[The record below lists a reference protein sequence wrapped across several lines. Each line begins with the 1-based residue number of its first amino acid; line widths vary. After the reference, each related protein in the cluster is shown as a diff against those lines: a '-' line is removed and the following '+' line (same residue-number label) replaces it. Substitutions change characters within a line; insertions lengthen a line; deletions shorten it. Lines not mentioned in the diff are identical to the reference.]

1 MTDNRKSKT
10 CGESCRTIE
19 NLKLQGS
26 AEHAGAGGLAESKND
41 REGRTMSPNKFF
53 ISVAASL
60 ILFTSIVIAQEK
72 GMEKMGRVQ
81 FPVSCTAAAQKQF
94 DQALGALH
102 SFWYEEAL
110 RLFTAVT
117 ETDPGCAMGYWGI
130 AMSIYYPLWVPPS
143 QATLQKG
150 INAIEKAK
158 SIGAKTDREGAYI
171 AAIEAFYKDSD
182 KLDHRTRTVAYEKAL
197 ERIHVQYPND
207 REAAIFYA
215 LALNATAP
223 PTDKT
228 YVKQLKAGEIL
239 EKVFAEQP
247 DHPGVAHY
255 IIHSYDNPILASRGI
270 PAAQRYT
277 KIAPS
282 VPHAQH
288 MPSHIFTRIGLW
300 QESIQSNRGAVA
312 ASKAYAAKAHPGAA
326 YYEHLHALDYL
337 AYAYLQGAQDRE
349 AEGVLDELRAIKK
362 VQPEAFQAAYA
373 YAAIPARYA
382 LERRRW
388 SEAAALTVAPTT
400 FPWSRFPWAEAVTH
414 FARAMGS
421 ARSGNAANARKDIE
435 KLESLQDALIKAKDS
450 YWAKQV
456 DIQRRVAT
464 AWFLRAERKNDEA
477 LQLMQSA
484 ADLEDST
491 DKHPVTPAPIQ
502 PARELLGEMLL
513 ELGDPAQAIKE
524 FEASH
529 RIEPNRF
536 RGLYGAAKAAQ
547 ASGDREKAR
556 HYYAK
561 LISLCERAD
570 TDRPEIKEAKAY
582 LTK

>member
-1 MTDNRKSKT
+1 M
-10 CGESCRTIE
+10 
-19 NLKLQGS
+19 
-26 AEHAGAGGLAESKND
+26 A
-41 REGRTMSPNKFF
+41 
-53 ISVAASL
+53 
-60 ILFTSIVIAQEK
+60 
-72 GMEKMGRVQ
+72 
-81 FPVSCTAAAQKQF
+81 
-94 DQALGALH
+94 
-102 SFWYEEAL
+102 
-110 RLFTAVT
+110 
-117 ETDPGCAMGYWGI
+117 YWGI

-143 QATLQKG
+143 QPTLQKG
-150 INAIEKAK
+150 MNEIKKAK

-182 KLDHRTRTVAYEKAL
+182 KLDHRSRTLAYEKAM

-228 YVKQLKAGEIL
+228 YSKQLKAGEIL
-239 EKVFAEQP
+239 EKVFSEQP

-255 IIHSYDNPILASRGI
+255 IIHSYDNPPLASRGL
-270 PAAQRYT
+270 PAAQRYA

-300 QESIQSNRGAVA
+300 QESIQSNLGAVA
-312 ASKAYAAKAHPGAA
+312 ASKEYAAKAHPGAA

-349 AEGVLDELRAIKK
+349 AKSVLDELRAIQK

-373 YAAIPARYA
+373 FAAIPARYA

-400 FPWSRFPWAEAVTH
+400 FPWSRFPWSEAVTH

-421 ARSGNAANARKDIE
+421 ARSGNVANARKDIE
-435 KLESLQDALIKAKDS
+435 KLESLQDALVKAKDS

-464 AWFLRAERKNDEA
+464 AWFLRAENKNDEA
-477 LQLMQSA
+477 LKLMQSA
-484 ADLEDST
+484 ADIEDST

-513 ELGDPAQAIKE
+513 ELGDPAQALKE

-529 RIEPNRF
+529 RMEPNRF

-547 ASGDREKAR
+547 ASGAREKTR
-556 HYYAK
+556 HYYVK
-561 LISLCERAD
+561 LIFLCEHAD
-570 TDRPEIKEAKAY
+570 TDRPEVKEAKSF
-582 LTK
+582 LNK

>member
-1 MTDNRKSKT
+1 MKLNKLFLFGILVTLLFLPAVMAQDKT
-10 CGESCRTIE
+10 AV
-19 NLKLQGS
+19 KLGQV
-26 AEHAGAGGLAESKND
+26 D
-41 REGRTMSPNKFF
+41 
-53 ISVAASL
+53 
-60 ILFTSIVIAQEK
+60 
-72 GMEKMGRVQ
+72 

-110 RLFTAVT
+110 RLFTGVA
-117 ETDPGCAMGYWGI
+117 ETDPSCAMAYWGI

-143 QATLQKG
+143 QPTLQKG
-150 INAIEKAK
+150 TNAIEKAK

-171 AAIEAFYKDSD
+171 AAIEVFYKDSD
-182 KLDHRTRTVAYEKAL
+182 KLEHRARTLAYEKAM
-197 ERIHVQYPND
+197 EQIHRQYPND

-215 LALNATAP
+215 LALNATAS

-228 YVKQLKAGEIL
+228 YAQQLKAGEIL

-255 IIHSYDNPILASRGI
+255 IIHSYDNPSTANRGL
-270 PAAQRYT
+270 PAAQRYI

-288 MPSHIFTRIGLW
+288 MPSHIFTRLGLW
-300 QESIQSNRGAVA
+300 QESIHSNLGAVA
-312 ASKAYAAKAHPGAA
+312 ASKEYAAKIHPEAA
-326 YYEHLHALDYL
+326 YYEQLHALDYL
-337 AYAYLQGAQDRE
+337 AYAYLQGAQDQE
-349 AEGVLDELRAIKK
+349 AKRVLDELRAIKK

-388 SEAAALTVAPTT
+388 SEAAALTVQPTA
-400 FPWSRFPWAEAVTH
+400 FPWSRFQWAEAVTH
-414 FARAMGS
+414 FARAMGA
-421 ARSGNAANARKDIE
+421 ARSGNVDSSRKDIE
-435 KLESLQDALIKAKDS
+435 KLESLQDALVKAKDS

-456 DIQRRVAT
+456 DIQRRVAS
-464 AWFLRAERKNDEA
+464 AWYLRAENKSDEA

-513 ELGDPAQAIKE
+513 ELGDPVQALKE
-524 FEASH
+524 FEISH
-529 RIEPNRF
+529 RVEPNRF

-547 ASGDREKAR
+547 ESGDREKAR
-556 HYYAK
+556 LYYAK
-561 LISLCERAD
+561 LISLCEHAD
-570 TDRPEIKEAKAY
+570 ADRPELKEANTFLSSK
-582 LTK
+582 

>member
-1 MTDNRKSKT
+1 MKALMIKIKEAFMQLN
-10 CGESCRTIE
+10 
-19 NLKLQGS
+19 KLFLFG
-26 AEHAGAGGLAESKND
+26 
-41 REGRTMSPNKFF
+41 
-53 ISVAASL
+53 
-60 ILFTSIVIAQEK
+60 ILVTLLCLRAVTAQEK
-72 GMEKMGRVQ
+72 AAEKLGQVD

-110 RLFTAVT
+110 RLFTGVA
-117 ETDPGCAMGYWGI
+117 ETDPSCAMAYWGI

-143 QATLQKG
+143 QPTLQKG

-158 SIGAKTDREGAYI
+158 SIGAKSDREGAYI
-171 AAIEAFYKDSD
+171 AAIEVFYKDSD
-182 KLDHRTRTVAYEKAL
+182 KLEHRARTLAYEKAM
-197 ERIHVQYPND
+197 EQIHRQYPND

-215 LALNATAP
+215 LALNATAA

-228 YVKQLKAGEIL
+228 YAQQRKAGEIL

-255 IIHSYDNPILASRGI
+255 IIHSYDNPSTANRGL
-270 PAAQRYT
+270 PAAQRYI

-288 MPSHIFTRIGLW
+288 MPSHIFTRLGLW
-300 QESIQSNRGAVA
+300 QESIQSNLGAVA
-312 ASKAYAAKAHPGAA
+312 ASKEYAAKVHPEAA

-337 AYAYLQGAQDRE
+337 AYAYLQGAQDQQ
-349 AEGVLDELRAIKK
+349 AKQVVDELRAIKK

-388 SEAAALTVAPTT
+388 SEAAELTVQPTA
-400 FPWSRFPWAEAVTH
+400 FPWSRFHWAEAVTH

-421 ARSGNAANARKDIE
+421 ARSGNVASSRKDIE
-435 KLESLQDALIKAKDS
+435 KLESLQDALVKAKDS

-456 DIQRRVAT
+456 DIQRRVAS
-464 AWFLRAERKNDEA
+464 AWYLRAENKNDEA
-477 LQLMQSA
+477 LELMKSA

-513 ELGDPAQAIKE
+513 ELGNPSQALKE
-524 FEASH
+524 FEISH
-529 RIEPNRF
+529 RVEPNRF
-536 RGLYGAAKAAQ
+536 RGLHGAAKAAQ
-547 ASGDREKAR
+547 ESGDREKAR
-556 HYYAK
+556 LYYAK
-561 LISLCERAD
+561 LISLCEHAD
-570 TDRPEIKEAKAY
+570 ADRPELKDAKAF
-582 LTK
+582 LSDK

>member
-1 MTDNRKSKT
+1 M
-10 CGESCRTIE
+10 
-19 NLKLQGS
+19 KL
-26 AEHAGAGGLAESKND
+26 
-41 REGRTMSPNKFF
+41 NKLFLF
-53 ISVAASL
+53 GILVAFLCPRA
-60 ILFTSIVIAQEK
+60 VMAQEQAT
-72 GMEKMGRVQ
+72 EKLGQVD

-94 DQALGALH
+94 DQALAALH

-110 RLFTAVT
+110 RLFTGVADN
-117 ETDPGCAMGYWGI
+117 DPGCAMAYWGI
-130 AMSIYYPLWVPPS
+130 AMSIYYPLWLPPS
-143 QATLQKG
+143 QPTLQKG
-150 INAIEKAK
+150 ISAIEKAK

-171 AAIEAFYKDSD
+171 AAIESFYKDSD
-182 KLDHRTRTVAYEKAL
+182 KLEHRARTLAYEKAM
-197 ERIHVQYPND
+197 EQIHRQYPTD

-228 YVKQLKAGEIL
+228 YAQQLKAGAIL

-255 IIHSYDNPILASRGI
+255 IIHSYDNPSTANRGL
-270 PAAQRYT
+270 PAAQRYI

-288 MPSHIFTRIGLW
+288 MPSHIFTRLGLW
-300 QESIQSNRGAVA
+300 QESIQSNLGAVA
-312 ASKAYAAKAHPGAA
+312 ASKEYAAKVHPEAA

-337 AYAYLQGAQDRE
+337 AYAYLQGAQDQE
-349 AEGVLDELRAIKK
+349 AKRVVDELRAIKK

-388 SEAAALTVAPTT
+388 SEAAALTVQPSA
-400 FPWSRFPWAEAVTH
+400 FPWSRFLWAEAVTH

-421 ARSGNAANARKDIE
+421 ARSGNVVSSRKDIE
-435 KLESLQDALIKAKDS
+435 KLESLQDALVKAKDS

-456 DIQRRVAT
+456 DIQRRVAS
-464 AWFLRAERKNDEA
+464 AWYLRAENKNDEA
-477 LQLMQSA
+477 LQLMRSA
-484 ADLEDST
+484 ADLEDAT

-513 ELGDPAQAIKE
+513 ELGEPAQALKE
-524 FEASH
+524 FEVSH
-529 RIEPNRF
+529 RVEPNRF

-547 ASGDREKAR
+547 ESGDSEKAR

-561 LISLCERAD
+561 LISLSERAD
-570 TDRPEIKEAKAY
+570 ADRPELKDAKAF
-582 LTK
+582 LSNK

>member
-1 MTDNRKSKT
+1 M
-10 CGESCRTIE
+10 
-19 NLKLQGS
+19 
-26 AEHAGAGGLAESKND
+26 ND
-41 REGRTMSPNKFF
+41 NKFF
-53 ISVAASL
+53 ISVTASL
-60 ILFTSIVIAQEK
+60 ILFASILIAQEK
-72 GMEKMGRVQ
+72 ETEKLGRVQ

-110 RLFTAVT
+110 RMFTAVT
-117 ETDPGCAMGYWGI
+117 ETDPGCAMGHWGI

-143 QATLQKG
+143 QPTLQKG
-150 INAIEKAK
+150 MNAVEKAK
-158 SIGAKTDREGAYI
+158 SIGAKTDRDGAYI

-197 ERIHVQYPND
+197 ERIHLHYSND
-207 REAAIFYA
+207 SEAAIFYA

-228 YVKQLKAGEIL
+228 YANQLKAGEIL
-239 EKVFAEQP
+239 EKVFSEQP

-255 IIHSYDNPILASRGI
+255 IIHSYDNPALASRGI

-282 VPHAQH
+282 VPHVQH

-300 QESIQSNRGAVA
+300 QESIQSNLGAVA
-312 ASKAYAAKAHPGAA
+312 ASKAYAAKAHPEAA
-326 YYEHLHALDYL
+326 YYEQLHALDYL

-349 AEGVLDELRAIKK
+349 AKNVLDELRAIKK

-373 YAAIPARYA
+373 FAAIPARYT

-388 SEAAALTVAPTT
+388 SEAAALTVTPTT
-400 FPWSRFPWAEAVTH
+400 FPWSRFPWSEAVTH

-421 ARSGNAANARKDIE
+421 ARSGNVANARKDIE
-435 KLESLQDALIKAKDS
+435 KLESLQDALVKAKDS

-464 AWFLRAERKNDEA
+464 AWYLRTERKNDEA

-513 ELGDPAQAIKE
+513 ELGDPAQALKE
-524 FEASH
+524 FEVSH

-536 RGLYGAAKAAQ
+536 RGLYGAAKASQTA
-547 ASGDREKAR
+547 GDREKAR
-556 HYYAK
+556 HYYQR
-561 LISLCERAD
+561 LVSLCERAD

>member
-1 MTDNRKSKT
+1 MN
-10 CGESCRTIE
+10 
-19 NLKLQGS
+19 
-26 AEHAGAGGLAESKND
+26 
-41 REGRTMSPNKFF
+41 PNKFF
-53 ISVAASL
+53 ISVTASL

-72 GMEKMGRVQ
+72 ATEKLGRVQ
-81 FPVSCTAAAQKQF
+81 FLVSCTAAAQKQF

-110 RLFTAVT
+110 RMFTAVT
-117 ETDPGCAMGYWGI
+117 ESDPGCAMGYWGI

-143 QATLQKG
+143 QPTLQKG
-150 INAIEKAK
+150 MSAIEKAK

-197 ERIHVQYPND
+197 ERIHLQYPND
-207 REAAIFYA
+207 SEAAIFYA
-215 LALNATAP
+215 LALNATAL

-228 YVKQLKAGEIL
+228 YANQLKAGEIL
-239 EKVFAEQP
+239 EKVFSEQP

-255 IIHSYDNPILASRGI
+255 IIHSYDNPALASRGI

-282 VPHAQH
+282 VPHVQH

-300 QESIQSNRGAVA
+300 QESIQSNLGAVA
-312 ASKAYAAKAHPGAA
+312 ASKAYAAKAHPEAA

-349 AEGVLDELRAIKK
+349 AKNVLDELRAIKK

-373 YAAIPARYA
+373 FAAIPARYT

-388 SEAAALTVAPTT
+388 SEAAALTVTPTT
-400 FPWSRFPWAEAVTH
+400 FPWSRFPWSEAVTH

-421 ARSGNAANARKDIE
+421 ARSGNVANARKDIE
-435 KLESLQDALIKAKDS
+435 KLESLQDALVKAKDS

-464 AWFLRAERKNDEA
+464 AWYLRTERKNDEA

-491 DKHPVTPAPIQ
+491 DKHP
-502 PARELLGEMLL
+502 
-513 ELGDPAQAIKE
+513 
-524 FEASH
+524 
-529 RIEPNRF
+529 
-536 RGLYGAAKAAQ
+536 
-547 ASGDREKAR
+547 
-556 HYYAK
+556 
-561 LISLCERAD
+561 
-570 TDRPEIKEAKAY
+570 
-582 LTK
+582 

>member
-1 MTDNRKSKT
+1 MN
-10 CGESCRTIE
+10 
-19 NLKLQGS
+19 
-26 AEHAGAGGLAESKND
+26 
-41 REGRTMSPNKFF
+41 PNKFF
-53 ISVAASL
+53 ISVTASL

-72 GMEKMGRVQ
+72 PMEKLGRVQ
-81 FPVSCTAAAQKQF
+81 FPVSCSAAAQKQF
-94 DQALGALH
+94 DHALGALH
-102 SFWYEEAL
+102 SFWYEEAH
-110 RLFTAVT
+110 RMFTAVT
-117 ETDPGCAMGYWGI
+117 ETDADCAMGHWGI
-130 AMSIYYPLWVPPS
+130 AMSIYHPLWVPPS

-150 INAIEKAK
+150 INAIGKAK

-182 KLDHRTRTVAYEKAL
+182 KLDHRTRTIEYEKAL
-197 ERIHVQYPND
+197 ERIHLQYPND

-228 YVKQLKAGEIL
+228 YAKQAKAGEIL
-239 EKVFAEQP
+239 EKVFSEQP

-255 IIHSYDNPILASRGI
+255 IIHSYDNPSLASRGI
-270 PAAQRYT
+270 PAAQRYA

-300 QESIQSNRGAVA
+300 QESIQSNLGAVA

-337 AYAYLQGAQDRE
+337 AYAYLQGAQDRQ
-349 AEGVLDELRAIKK
+349 AEGVLDELQVIKK

-373 YAAIPARYA
+373 FAAIPARYA

-388 SEAAALTVAPTT
+388 SEAAALTVTPTT
-400 FPWSRFPWAEAVTH
+400 FPWSRFPWSEAVTH

-421 ARSGNAANARKDIE
+421 ARTGNVANAQKDIE
-435 KLESLQDALIKAKDS
+435 KLESLQDVLVKAKDS

-456 DIQRRVAT
+456 DIQRRAAT
-464 AWFLRAERKNDEA
+464 AWFLLTERKNDEA

-513 ELGDPAQAIKE
+513 EVGDPARALKE
-524 FEASH
+524 FEGSH

-547 ASGDREKAR
+547 ASGDHEKAR
-556 HYYAK
+556 HYYTK
-561 LISLCERAD
+561 LVSLCERAD
-570 TDRPEIKEAKAY
+570 TERPEIKEAKAY

>member
-1 MTDNRKSKT
+1 M
-10 CGESCRTIE
+10 
-19 NLKLQGS
+19 
-26 AEHAGAGGLAESKND
+26 ND
-41 REGRTMSPNKFF
+41 NKFF
-53 ISVAASL
+53 ISVTASL
-60 ILFTSIVIAQEK
+60 ILFTSILIAQEK
-72 GMEKMGRVQ
+72 ETEKLGRVQ

-110 RLFTAVT
+110 RMFTAVT
-117 ETDPGCAMGYWGI
+117 ETDPGCAMGHWGI

-143 QATLQKG
+143 QPTLQKG
-150 INAIEKAK
+150 MNAIEKAK

-197 ERIHVQYPND
+197 ERIHLQYSND
-207 REAAIFYA
+207 SEAAIFYA

-228 YVKQLKAGEIL
+228 YANQLKAGEIL
-239 EKVFAEQP
+239 EKVFSEQP

-255 IIHSYDNPILASRGI
+255 IIHSYDNPALASRGI

-282 VPHAQH
+282 VPHVQH

-300 QESIQSNRGAVA
+300 QESIQSNLGAVA
-312 ASKAYAAKAHPGAA
+312 ASKAYAAKAHPEAA
-326 YYEHLHALDYL
+326 YYEQLHALDYL

-349 AEGVLDELRAIKK
+349 AKNVLDELRAIKK

-373 YAAIPARYA
+373 FAAIPARYT

-388 SEAAALTVAPTT
+388 SEAAALTVTPIT
-400 FPWSRFPWAEAVTH
+400 FPWSRFPWSEAVTH

-421 ARSGNAANARKDIE
+421 ARSGNVANARKDIE
-435 KLESLQDALIKAKDS
+435 KLESLQDALVKAKDS

-464 AWFLRAERKNDEA
+464 AWYLRTERKNDEA

-513 ELGDPAQAIKE
+513 ELGDPAQALKE
-524 FEASH
+524 FEVSH

-547 ASGDREKAR
+547 TAGDREKAR
-556 HYYAK
+556 HYYQR
-561 LISLCERAD
+561 LVSLCERAD
-570 TDRPEIKEAKAY
+570 TDRPEIKEAKGY

>member
-1 MTDNRKSKT
+1 MN
-10 CGESCRTIE
+10 
-19 NLKLQGS
+19 
-26 AEHAGAGGLAESKND
+26 
-41 REGRTMSPNKFF
+41 PNKFF
-53 ISVAASL
+53 ISVTASL

-72 GMEKMGRVQ
+72 ATEKLGRVQ

-110 RLFTAVT
+110 RMFTAVT

-143 QATLQKG
+143 QPTLQKG
-150 INAIEKAK
+150 MNAIEKAK

-197 ERIHVQYPND
+197 ERIHLQYPND
-207 REAAIFYA
+207 SEAAIFYA

-228 YVKQLKAGEIL
+228 YANQLKAGEIL
-239 EKVFAEQP
+239 EKVFSEQP

-255 IIHSYDNPILASRGI
+255 IIHSYDNPALASRGI

-282 VPHAQH
+282 VPHVQH

-300 QESIQSNRGAVA
+300 QESIQSNLGAVA

-349 AEGVLDELRAIKK
+349 AKNVLDELRAIKK

-373 YAAIPARYA
+373 FAAIPARYT

-388 SEAAALTVAPTT
+388 SEAAALTVTPTT
-400 FPWSRFPWAEAVTH
+400 FPWSRFPWSEAVTH

-421 ARSGNAANARKDIE
+421 ARSGNVANARKDIE
-435 KLESLQDALIKAKDS
+435 KLESLQDALVKAKDS

-456 DIQRRVAT
+456 DVQRRVAT
-464 AWFLRAERKNDEA
+464 AWYLRTERKNDEA

-513 ELGDPAQAIKE
+513 ELGDPPRALKE

-547 ASGDREKAR
+547 AAGDREKAR
-556 HYYAK
+556 HYYQR
-561 LISLCERAD
+561 LVSLCERAD

>member
-1 MTDNRKSKT
+1 V
-10 CGESCRTIE
+10 
-19 NLKLQGS
+19 KLRRD
-26 AEHAGAGGLAESKND
+26 EGAND
-41 REGRTMSPNKFF
+41 KIKEAFMKPNKLFMF
-53 ISVAASL
+53 GILVTLLSL
-60 ILFTSIVIAQEK
+60 RAVTAQEK
-72 GMEKMGRVQ
+72 AAVKLGQVD
-81 FPVSCTAAAQKQF
+81 FPVTCTAAAQKQF

-110 RLFTAVT
+110 RLFTGVA
-117 ETDPGCAMGYWGI
+117 ETDPSCAMAYWGI

-143 QATLQKG
+143 QPTLQKG
-150 INAIEKAK
+150 LNTIEKAK
-158 SIGAKTDREGAYI
+158 SIGAKTDRERAYI
-171 AAIEAFYKDSD
+171 AAIESFYKDSD
-182 KLDHRTRTVAYEKAL
+182 KLEHRARTLAYEKAM
-197 ERIHVQYPND
+197 EQIHRQYPND

-215 LALNATAP
+215 LALNATAS

-228 YVKQLKAGEIL
+228 YAQQRKAGEIL

-255 IIHSYDNPILASRGI
+255 IIHSYDNPSTANRGL
-270 PAAQRYT
+270 PAAQRYI

-288 MPSHIFTRIGLW
+288 MPSHIFTRLGLW
-300 QESIQSNRGAVA
+300 QESIHSNLGAVA
-312 ASKAYAAKAHPGAA
+312 ASKEYAAKIHPEAA
-326 YYEHLHALDYL
+326 YYEQLHALDYL
-337 AYAYLQGAQDRE
+337 AYAYLQGAQDQE
-349 AEGVLDELRAIKK
+349 AKRVLDELRAIKK

-388 SEAAALTVAPTT
+388 SEAAALTVQPTA
-400 FPWSRFPWAEAVTH
+400 FPWSRFQWAEAVTH
-414 FARAMGS
+414 FARAMGA
-421 ARSGNAANARKDIE
+421 ARSGNVDSSRKDIE
-435 KLESLQDALIKAKDS
+435 KLESLQDALVKAKDS

-456 DIQRRVAT
+456 DIQRRVAS
-464 AWFLRAERKNDEA
+464 AWYLRAENKSDEA

-513 ELGDPAQAIKE
+513 ELGDPVQALKE
-524 FEASH
+524 FEISH
-529 RIEPNRF
+529 RVEPNRF

-547 ASGDREKAR
+547 ESGDREKAR
-556 HYYAK
+556 LYYAK
-561 LISLCERAD
+561 LISLCEHAD
-570 TDRPEIKEAKAY
+570 ADRPELKEANTFLSSK
-582 LTK
+582 

>member
-1 MTDNRKSKT
+1 MKALMIKNR
-10 CGESCRTIE
+10 EAFM
-19 NLKLQGS
+19 KLNKLFLFGILVILLCP
-26 AEHAGAGGLAESKND
+26 GAV
-41 REGRTMSPNKFF
+41 T
-53 ISVAASL
+53 
-60 ILFTSIVIAQEK
+60 AQEK
-72 GMEKMGRVQ
+72 AAVKLGQVN
-81 FPVSCTAAAQKQF
+81 FPVTCTAAAQKQF
-94 DQALGALH
+94 DQALAALH

-110 RLFTAVT
+110 RVFTAVA
-117 ETDPGCAMGYWGI
+117 ETDAGCAMAYWGI
-130 AMSIYYPLWVPPS
+130 AMSIYYPLWLPPS
-143 QATLQKG
+143 QPTLQKG

-171 AAIEAFYKDSD
+171 AAIEVFYKDSD
-182 KLDHRTRTVAYEKAL
+182 KLEHRARTLAYEKAM
-197 ERIHVQYPND
+197 EQIHRQYPND

-215 LALNATAP
+215 LALNATAS

-228 YVKQLKAGEIL
+228 YAQQRKAGEIL

-255 IIHSYDNPILASRGI
+255 IIHSYDNPSTANRGL
-270 PAAQRYT
+270 PAAQRYI

-288 MPSHIFTRIGLW
+288 MPSHIFTRLGLW
-300 QESIQSNRGAVA
+300 QESIHSNLGAVA
-312 ASKAYAAKAHPGAA
+312 ASKEYAAKIHPEAA
-326 YYEHLHALDYL
+326 YYEQLHALDYL
-337 AYAYLQGAQDRE
+337 AYAYLQGAQDQE
-349 AEGVLDELRAIKK
+349 AKRVLDELRAIKK

-388 SEAAALTVAPTT
+388 SEAAALTVQPTA
-400 FPWSRFPWAEAVTH
+400 FPWSRFQWAEAVTH
-414 FARAMGS
+414 FARAMGA
-421 ARSGNAANARKDIE
+421 ARSGNVDSSRKDIE
-435 KLESLQDALIKAKDS
+435 KLESLQDALVKAKDS

-456 DIQRRVAT
+456 DIQRRVAS
-464 AWFLRAERKNDEA
+464 AWYLRAENKSDEA

-513 ELGDPAQAIKE
+513 ELGDPVQALKE
-524 FEASH
+524 FEISH
-529 RIEPNRF
+529 RVEPNRF

-547 ASGDREKAR
+547 ESGDREKAR
-556 HYYAK
+556 LYYAK
-561 LISLCERAD
+561 LISLCEHAD
-570 TDRPEIKEAKAY
+570 ADRPELKEANTFLSSK
-582 LTK
+582 

>member
-1 MTDNRKSKT
+1 M
-10 CGESCRTIE
+10 
-19 NLKLQGS
+19 KL
-26 AEHAGAGGLAESKND
+26 
-41 REGRTMSPNKFF
+41 NKAFLF
-53 ISVAASL
+53 GILVALLCPRAV
-60 ILFTSIVIAQEK
+60 TAQEK
-72 GMEKMGRVQ
+72 AAEKLGQ
-81 FPVSCTAAAQKQF
+81 ANFPVSCTAAAQKQF
-94 DQALGALH
+94 DQALAALH

-110 RLFTAVT
+110 RVFTAVA
-117 ETDPGCAMGYWGI
+117 ETDPGCAMAYWGI

-158 SIGAKTDREGAYI
+158 SIGAKTERERDYI
-171 AAIEAFYKDSD
+171 AAIEVFYKDSD
-182 KLDHRTRTVAYEKAL
+182 KLEHRARTLAYEKAM
-197 ERIHVQYPND
+197 EQIHRQYSND
-207 REAAIFYA
+207 KEAAIFYA

-228 YVKQLKAGEIL
+228 YAQQRKAGEIL

-255 IIHSYDNPILASRGI
+255 IIHSYDNPSTANRGL
-270 PAAQRYT
+270 PAAQRYI

-288 MPSHIFTRIGLW
+288 MPSHIFTRLGLW
-300 QESIQSNRGAVA
+300 QESIQSNLGAVP
-312 ASKAYAAKAHPGAA
+312 ASKEYAAKVHPEAV
-326 YYEHLHALDYL
+326 YYEQLHALDYL

-349 AEGVLDELRAIKK
+349 AKRVLDELRAIKK

-388 SEAAALTVAPTT
+388 SEAAALTVQPTA
-400 FPWSRFPWAEAVTH
+400 FPWSRFQWAEAVTH

-421 ARSGNAANARKDIE
+421 ARNGNVDSSRKDIE
-435 KLESLQDALIKAKDS
+435 KLESLQSALVKAKDS

-456 DIQRRVAT
+456 DIQRRVAS
-464 AWFLRAERKNDEA
+464 AWYLRAENKNDEA
-477 LQLMQSA
+477 LQLMRSA

-513 ELGDPAQAIKE
+513 ELGDPAQALKE
-524 FEASH
+524 FEVSH
-529 RIEPNRF
+529 RVEPNRF

-547 ASGDREKAR
+547 GSGDGEKAR

-570 TDRPEIKEAKAY
+570 ADRPELKEAKAF
-582 LTK
+582 LSDK

>member
-1 MTDNRKSKT
+1 
-10 CGESCRTIE
+10 
-19 NLKLQGS
+19 
-26 AEHAGAGGLAESKND
+26 
-41 REGRTMSPNKFF
+41 
-53 ISVAASL
+53 
-60 ILFTSIVIAQEK
+60 
-72 GMEKMGRVQ
+72 
-81 FPVSCTAAAQKQF
+81 
-94 DQALGALH
+94 
-102 SFWYEEAL
+102 
-110 RLFTAVT
+110 
-117 ETDPGCAMGYWGI
+117 
-130 AMSIYYPLWVPPS
+130 MSIYYPLWVPPS
-143 QATLQKG
+143 QPTLQKG
-150 INAIEKAK
+150 MNAIEKAK
-158 SIGAKTDREGAYI
+158 AIGAKTDREGAYI
-171 AAIEAFYKDSD
+171 GAIEAFYKDSD

-197 ERIHVQYPND
+197 ERLHLQYPND
-207 REAAIFYA
+207 SEAAIFYA
-215 LALNATAP
+215 LALNATAA

-228 YVKQLKAGEIL
+228 YANQRKAGEIL
-239 EKVFAEQP
+239 EKVFSEQP

-255 IIHSYDNPILASRGI
+255 IIHSYDNPALASRGI
-270 PAAQRYT
+270 TAAQRYT

-282 VPHAQH
+282 VPHVQH

-300 QESIQSNRGAVA
+300 QESIQSNLGAVA
-312 ASKAYAAKAHPGAA
+312 ASKAYAAKAHPEAA

-349 AEGVLDELRAIKK
+349 AKNVLDELRAIKK

-373 YAAIPARYA
+373 FAAIPARYA

-388 SEAAALTVAPTT
+388 SEAAVLTVTPTT
-400 FPWSRFPWAEAVTH
+400 FPWSRFPWSEAVTH

-435 KLESLQDALIKAKDS
+435 KLESLQDALVKAKDS

-464 AWFLRAERKNDEA
+464 AWYLRAQNNNEEA
-477 LQLMQSA
+477 LKLMQSA
-484 ADLEDST
+484 AELEDST

-513 ELGDPAQAIKE
+513 ELGDPAQALKE

-547 ASGDREKAR
+547 ASGDHEKTR

-561 LISLCERAD
+561 LVSLCERTD

>member
-1 MTDNRKSKT
+1 MK
-10 CGESCRTIE
+10 EAFM
-19 NLKLQGS
+19 KL
-26 AEHAGAGGLAESKND
+26 
-41 REGRTMSPNKFF
+41 NKLFLF
-53 ISVAASL
+53 G
-60 ILFTSIVIAQEK
+60 ILVILLCPRALIAQEK
-72 GMEKMGRVQ
+72 AAEKLGQVD

-110 RLFTAVT
+110 RVFTTVA
-117 ETDPGCAMGYWGI
+117 ETDPGCAMAYWGI

-171 AAIEAFYKDSD
+171 AAIAVFYKDSD
-182 KLDHRTRTVAYEKAL
+182 KLDHRARAVAYEKAM
-197 ERIHVQYPND
+197 EQIHRQYPTD
-207 REAAIFYA
+207 KEAAIFYA
-215 LALNATAP
+215 LALNATAS

-228 YVKQLKAGEIL
+228 YAQQRKAGEIL
-239 EKVFAEQP
+239 EKVFSEQP

-255 IIHSYDNPILASRGI
+255 IIHSYDNPSTANRGL
-270 PAAQRYT
+270 PAAQRYI

-288 MPSHIFTRIGLW
+288 MPSHIFTRLGLW
-300 QESIQSNRGAVA
+300 QESIQSNLGAVA
-312 ASKAYAAKAHPGAA
+312 ASKEYAAKVHPGAA

-337 AYAYLQGAQDRE
+337 AYAYLQGAQDQE
-349 AEGVLDELRAIKK
+349 AKRVLDELRAIKK

-388 SEAAALTVAPTT
+388 SEAAALTVQPTG
-400 FPWSRFPWAEAVTH
+400 FPWSRFQWAEAVTH

-421 ARSGNAANARKDIE
+421 ARSGNVDSSRKDIE
-435 KLESLQDALIKAKDS
+435 KLESLQNALVKAKDS

-456 DIQRRVAT
+456 DIQRRVAS
-464 AWFLRAERKNDEA
+464 AWYLRAENKNDEA

-513 ELGDPAQAIKE
+513 ELGDPAQALKE
-524 FEASH
+524 FEVSH
-529 RIEPNRF
+529 RVEPNRF
-536 RGLYGAAKAAQ
+536 RGLSGAAKAAQ
-547 ASGDREKAR
+547 ESGDREKAR
-556 HYYAK
+556 QYYAK

-570 TDRPEIKEAKAY
+570 ADRPELKEAKAF
-582 LTK
+582 LSE

>member
-1 MTDNRKSKT
+1 MKPS
-10 CGESCRTIE
+10 
-19 NLKLQGS
+19 
-26 AEHAGAGGLAESKND
+26 
-41 REGRTMSPNKFF
+41 KFF
-53 ISVAASL
+53 VSVTVST
-60 ILFTSIVIAQEK
+60 LFLASIVLAQEK
-72 GMEKMGRVQ
+72 GMEKLGQVR
-81 FPVSCTAAAQKQF
+81 FPISCTGAAQKQF
-94 DQALGALH
+94 DHGLAALH

-110 RLFTAVT
+110 RVFTAVT
-117 ETDPGCAMGYWGI
+117 EADPGCAMGYWGI

-143 QATLQKG
+143 QPTLQKG
-150 INAIEKAK
+150 MSAIEKAK

-171 AAIEAFYKDSD
+171 AAIEVFYKDSD
-182 KLDHRTRTVAYEKAL
+182 KLDHRSRTLAYEKAM
-197 ERIHVQYPND
+197 ERIHLQYPDD

-228 YVKQLKAGEIL
+228 YSKQLKAGEIL
-239 EKVFAEQP
+239 EKVFSEQP

-255 IIHSYDNPILASRGI
+255 IIHSYDNPALANRGL
-270 PAAQRYT
+270 PAAQRYA

-300 QESIQSNRGAVA
+300 QESIQSNLGAVA
-312 ASKAYAAKAHPGAA
+312 ASKEYAAKAHPGAA

-349 AEGVLDELRAIKK
+349 AKNVLDELRAIQK

-373 YAAIPARYA
+373 FAAIPARYA

-388 SEAAALTVAPTT
+388 SEAAALTVTPTT
-400 FPWSRFPWAEAVTH
+400 FPWNRFPWSEAVTH

-421 ARSGNAANARKDIE
+421 ARDGNVANTRKDIE
-435 KLESLQDALIKAKDS
+435 KLESLQDALVKAKDS

-464 AWFLRAERKNDEA
+464 AWFLRAENKNDEA
-477 LQLMQSA
+477 MKLMQTA

-513 ELGDPAQAIKE
+513 ELGDAAQALKE
-524 FEASH
+524 FEASQ
-529 RIEPNRF
+529 RVEPNRF

-547 ASGDREKAR
+547 ASGEREKAR

-561 LISLCERAD
+561 LVSLCERAD
-570 TDRPEIKEAKAY
+570 TDRPEIKEAKTF
-582 LTK
+582 LSDK

>member
-1 MTDNRKSKT
+1 MKLNKLFLFGILVTLLFLPAVMAQDKT
-10 CGESCRTIE
+10 AV
-19 NLKLQGS
+19 KLGQV
-26 AEHAGAGGLAESKND
+26 D
-41 REGRTMSPNKFF
+41 
-53 ISVAASL
+53 
-60 ILFTSIVIAQEK
+60 
-72 GMEKMGRVQ
+72 

-110 RLFTAVT
+110 RLFTGVA
-117 ETDPGCAMGYWGI
+117 ETDPSCAMAYWGI

-143 QATLQKG
+143 QPTLQKG
-150 INAIEKAK
+150 LNTIEKAK
-158 SIGAKTDREGAYI
+158 SVGAKTDREGAYI
-171 AAIEAFYKDSD
+171 AAIESFYKDSD
-182 KLDHRTRTVAYEKAL
+182 RLEHRARTLAYEKAM
-197 ERIHVQYPND
+197 EQIHRQYPND

-215 LALNATAP
+215 LALNATAS

-228 YVKQLKAGEIL
+228 YAQQRKAGEIL

-255 IIHSYDNPILASRGI
+255 IIHSYDNPSTANRGL
-270 PAAQRYT
+270 PAAQRYI

-288 MPSHIFTRIGLW
+288 MPSHIFTRLGLW
-300 QESIQSNRGAVA
+300 QESIHSNLGAVA
-312 ASKAYAAKAHPGAA
+312 ASKEYAAKIHPEAA
-326 YYEHLHALDYL
+326 YYEQLHALDYL
-337 AYAYLQGAQDRE
+337 AYAYLQGAQDQE
-349 AEGVLDELRAIKK
+349 AKRVLDELRAIKK

-388 SEAAALTVAPTT
+388 SEAAALTVQPTA
-400 FPWSRFPWAEAVTH
+400 FPWSRFQWAEAVTH
-414 FARAMGS
+414 FARAMGA
-421 ARSGNAANARKDIE
+421 ARSGNVDSSRKDIE
-435 KLESLQDALIKAKDS
+435 KLESLQDALVKAKDS

-456 DIQRRVAT
+456 DIQRRVAS
-464 AWFLRAERKNDEA
+464 AWYLRAENKSDEA

-513 ELGDPAQAIKE
+513 ELGDPVQALKE
-524 FEASH
+524 FEISH
-529 RIEPNRF
+529 RVEPNRF

-547 ASGDREKAR
+547 ESGDREKAR
-556 HYYAK
+556 LYYAK
-561 LISLCERAD
+561 LISLCEHAD
-570 TDRPEIKEAKAY
+570 ADRPELKEANTFLSSK
-582 LTK
+582 

>member
-1 MTDNRKSKT
+1 MN
-10 CGESCRTIE
+10 
-19 NLKLQGS
+19 
-26 AEHAGAGGLAESKND
+26 
-41 REGRTMSPNKFF
+41 PNKFF
-53 ISVAASL
+53 ISVTASL
-60 ILFTSIVIAQEK
+60 ILFTSIVIAQETAT
-72 GMEKMGRVQ
+72 EKLGRVQ

-110 RLFTAVT
+110 SMFTAVT
-117 ETDPGCAMGYWGI
+117 ETDPGCAMGHWGI

-143 QATLQKG
+143 QPTLQKG
-150 INAIEKAK
+150 MNAIEKAK

-171 AAIEAFYKDSD
+171 ATIEAFYKDSD

-197 ERIHVQYPND
+197 ERIHLQYPKD
-207 REAAIFYA
+207 SESAIFYA
-215 LALNATAP
+215 LALNATAL

-228 YVKQLKAGEIL
+228 YANQLKAGEIL
-239 EKVFAEQP
+239 EKVFSEQP

-255 IIHSYDNPILASRGI
+255 IIHSYDNPALASRGI

-282 VPHAQH
+282 VPHVQH

-300 QESIQSNRGAVA
+300 QESIQSNLGAVA
-312 ASKAYAAKAHPGAA
+312 ASKAYAAKAHPEAA
-326 YYEHLHALDYL
+326 YYEQLHALDYL

-349 AEGVLDELRAIKK
+349 AKNVLDELRAIKK

-373 YAAIPARYA
+373 FAAIPARYT

-388 SEAAALTVAPTT
+388 SEAAALTVTPTT
-400 FPWSRFPWAEAVTH
+400 FPWSRFPWSEAVTH

-421 ARSGNAANARKDIE
+421 ARSGNVANARKDIE
-435 KLESLQDALIKAKDS
+435 KLESLQDALVKAKDS

-464 AWFLRAERKNDEA
+464 AWYLRTERKNDEA

-513 ELGDPAQAIKE
+513 ELGDPAQALKE

-547 ASGDREKAR
+547 AAGDREKAR
-556 HYYAK
+556 HYYQR
-561 LISLCERAD
+561 LVSLCERAD
-570 TDRPEIKEAKAY
+570 TDRPEIEEAKAY

>member
-1 MTDNRKSKT
+1 M
-10 CGESCRTIE
+10 
-19 NLKLQGS
+19 
-26 AEHAGAGGLAESKND
+26 ND
-41 REGRTMSPNKFF
+41 NKFF
-53 ISVAASL
+53 ISVTASL
-60 ILFTSIVIAQEK
+60 ILFASILIAQEK
-72 GMEKMGRVQ
+72 ETEKLGRVQ

-110 RLFTAVT
+110 RMFTAVT
-117 ETDPGCAMGYWGI
+117 ETDPGCAMGHWGI

-143 QATLQKG
+143 QPTLQKG
-150 INAIEKAK
+150 MNAIEKAK

-182 KLDHRTRTVAYEKAL
+182 KFDHRTRTVAYEKAL
-197 ERIHVQYPND
+197 ERIHLHYSND
-207 REAAIFYA
+207 SEAAIFYA

-228 YVKQLKAGEIL
+228 YANQLKAGEIL
-239 EKVFAEQP
+239 EKVFSEQP

-255 IIHSYDNPILASRGI
+255 IIHSYDNPALASRGI

-282 VPHAQH
+282 VPHVQH

-300 QESIQSNRGAVA
+300 QESIQSNLGAVA
-312 ASKAYAAKAHPGAA
+312 ASKAYAAKAHPEAA
-326 YYEHLHALDYL
+326 YYEQLHALDYL

-349 AEGVLDELRAIKK
+349 AKNVLDELRAIKK

-373 YAAIPARYA
+373 FAAIPARYT

-388 SEAAALTVAPTT
+388 SEAAALTVTPTT
-400 FPWSRFPWAEAVTH
+400 FPWSRFPWSEAVTH

-421 ARSGNAANARKDIE
+421 ARSGNVANARKDIE
-435 KLESLQDALIKAKDS
+435 KLESLQDALVKAKDS

-464 AWFLRAERKNDEA
+464 AWYLRTERKNDEA
-477 LQLMQSA
+477 LQLMQAA

-513 ELGDPAQAIKE
+513 ELGDSAQALKE

-547 ASGDREKAR
+547 TAGDREKAR
-556 HYYAK
+556 HYYER
-561 LISLCERAD
+561 LVSLCERAD

>member
-1 MTDNRKSKT
+1 M
-10 CGESCRTIE
+10 
-19 NLKLQGS
+19 KLDKLFLFG
-26 AEHAGAGGLAESKND
+26 
-41 REGRTMSPNKFF
+41 
-53 ISVAASL
+53 IL
-60 ILFTSIVIAQEK
+60 ITHLCPTVVMAQEK
-72 GMEKMGRVQ
+72 AAERLGQVH

-94 DQALGALH
+94 DRGLAALH
-102 SFWYEEAL
+102 SFWYEESL
-110 RLFTAVT
+110 RVFTAVT
-117 ETDPGCAMGYWGI
+117 ETDASCAMGHWGI

-143 QATLQKG
+143 QSTLQKG
-150 INAIEKAK
+150 MNALEKART
-158 SIGAKTDREGAYI
+158 IGAKTDREGAYI
-171 AAIEAFYKDSD
+171 GAIEVFYKDSN
-182 KLDHRTRTVAYEKAL
+182 KLDHRTRTVAYEKAM
-197 ERIHVQYPND
+197 ERLYLQYPKD
-207 REAAIFYA
+207 REAGIFYA

-228 YVKQLKAGEIL
+228 YAKQRKAGEIL
-239 EKVFAEQP
+239 EKVFTEQP

-255 IIHSYDNPILASRGI
+255 IIHSYDNPHLASRGL
-270 PAAQRYT
+270 PAARRYA
-277 KIAPS
+277 KIAPA

-288 MPSHIFTRIGLW
+288 MPSHVFTRLGLW
-300 QESIQSNRGAVA
+300 QESIQSNLGAVA

-337 AYAYLQGAQDRE
+337 EYAYLQGGQDRE
-349 AEGVLDELRAIKK
+349 AKTVLDELRAIQN

-373 YAAIPARYA
+373 FAAIPARYA
-382 LERRRW
+382 LERSRW
-388 SEAAALTVAPTT
+388 SEAAALTVHPTT
-400 FPWSRFPWAEAVTH
+400 FPWNRFTWAEAVTY
-414 FARAMGS
+414 FARALGS
-421 ARSGNAANARKDIE
+421 ARSGNVANARKDIE
-435 KLESLQDALIKAKDS
+435 KLESLQDGLVKDKNS

-477 LQLMQSA
+477 LKLMQAA

-513 ELGDPAQAIKE
+513 ELGDPAQALKE

-529 RIEPNRF
+529 RMEPNRF

-547 ASGDREKAR
+547 ASGDRGKAK

-561 LISLCERAD
+561 LVSLCKAAD
-570 TDRPEIKEAKAY
+570 TDRPEIKEAKAF

>member
-1 MTDNRKSKT
+1 V
-10 CGESCRTIE
+10 
-19 NLKLQGS
+19 KLRRD
-26 AEHAGAGGLAESKND
+26 EGAND
-41 REGRTMSPNKFF
+41 KIKEAFMKPNKLFMF
-53 ISVAASL
+53 GILVTLLSL
-60 ILFTSIVIAQEK
+60 RAVTAQEK
-72 GMEKMGRVQ
+72 AAVKLGQVD
-81 FPVSCTAAAQKQF
+81 FPVTCTAAAQKQF

-110 RLFTAVT
+110 RLFTAVA
-117 ETDPGCAMGYWGI
+117 ETDPSCAMAYWGI

-143 QATLQKG
+143 QPTLQKG
-150 INAIEKAK
+150 TNAIEKAK

-171 AAIEAFYKDSD
+171 AAIEVFYKDSD
-182 KLDHRTRTVAYEKAL
+182 KLEHRARTLAYEKAM
-197 ERIHVQYPND
+197 EQIHRQYPND

-215 LALNATAP
+215 LALNATAS

-228 YVKQLKAGEIL
+228 YAQQLKAGEIL

-255 IIHSYDNPILASRGI
+255 IIHSYDNPSTANRGL
-270 PAAQRYT
+270 PAAQRYI

-288 MPSHIFTRIGLW
+288 MPSHIFTRLGLW
-300 QESIQSNRGAVA
+300 QESIHSNLGAVA
-312 ASKAYAAKAHPGAA
+312 ASKEYAAKIHPEAA
-326 YYEHLHALDYL
+326 YYEQLHALDYL
-337 AYAYLQGAQDRE
+337 AYAYLQGAQDQE
-349 AEGVLDELRAIKK
+349 AKRVLDELRAIKK

-388 SEAAALTVAPTT
+388 SEAAALTVQPTA
-400 FPWSRFPWAEAVTH
+400 FPWSRFQWAEAVTH
-414 FARAMGS
+414 FARAMGA
-421 ARSGNAANARKDIE
+421 ARSGNVDSSRKDIE
-435 KLESLQDALIKAKDS
+435 KLESLQDALVKAKDS

-456 DIQRRVAT
+456 DIQRRVAS
-464 AWFLRAERKNDEA
+464 AWYLRAENKSDEA

-513 ELGDPAQAIKE
+513 ELGDPVQALKE
-524 FEASH
+524 FEISH
-529 RIEPNRF
+529 RVEPNRF

-547 ASGDREKAR
+547 ESGDREKAR
-556 HYYAK
+556 LYYAK
-561 LISLCERAD
+561 LISLCEHAD
-570 TDRPEIKEAKAY
+570 ADRPELKAANTF
-582 LTK
+582 LSSK

>member
-1 MTDNRKSKT
+1 M
-10 CGESCRTIE
+10 
-19 NLKLQGS
+19 
-26 AEHAGAGGLAESKND
+26 ND
-41 REGRTMSPNKFF
+41 NKFF
-53 ISVAASL
+53 ISVTASL
-60 ILFTSIVIAQEK
+60 ILFASILIAQEK
-72 GMEKMGRVQ
+72 ATEKLGRVQ

-110 RLFTAVT
+110 RMFTAVT
-117 ETDPGCAMGYWGI
+117 ETDPGCAMGHWGI

-143 QATLQKG
+143 QPTLQKG
-150 INAIEKAK
+150 MNAIEKAK

-182 KLDHRTRTVAYEKAL
+182 KLDHRTRAGAYEKAL
-197 ERIHVQYPND
+197 ERIHLQYSND
-207 REAAIFYA
+207 SEAAIFYA

-228 YVKQLKAGEIL
+228 YANQLKAGEIL
-239 EKVFAEQP
+239 EKVFSEQP

-255 IIHSYDNPILASRGI
+255 IIHSYDNPALASRGI

-282 VPHAQH
+282 VPHVQH

-300 QESIQSNRGAVA
+300 QESIQSNLGAVA
-312 ASKAYAAKAHPGAA
+312 ASKAYAAKAHPEAA
-326 YYEHLHALDYL
+326 YYEQLHALDYL

-349 AEGVLDELRAIKK
+349 AKNVLDELRAIKK

-373 YAAIPARYA
+373 FAAIPARYT

-388 SEAAALTVAPTT
+388 SEAAALTVTPTT
-400 FPWSRFPWAEAVTH
+400 FPWSRFPWSEAVTH

-421 ARSGNAANARKDIE
+421 ARSGNVANARKDIE
-435 KLESLQDALIKAKDS
+435 KLESLQDALVKAKDS

-464 AWFLRAERKNDEA
+464 AWYLRTERKNDEA

-513 ELGDPAQAIKE
+513 ELGDPAQALKE

-547 ASGDREKAR
+547 TAGDREKAR
-556 HYYAK
+556 HYYQR
-561 LISLCERAD
+561 LVSLCERAD

>member
-1 MTDNRKSKT
+1 MNSSKFRRFVT
-10 CGESCRTIE
+10 FSV
-19 NLKLQGS
+19 L
-26 AEHAGAGGLAESKND
+26 
-41 REGRTMSPNKFF
+41 FF
-53 ISVAASL
+53 SS
-60 ILFTSIVIAQEK
+60 TVIAQEK
-72 GMEKMGRVQ
+72 AMEKLGRVH
-81 FPVSCTAAAQKQF
+81 FPVSCTGAAQKQF
-94 DQALGALH
+94 DHGLAALH

-110 RLFTAVT
+110 RVFTAVT

-130 AMSIYYPLWVPPS
+130 AMSIYYPLWVAPS
-143 QATLQKG
+143 QPTLQKG
-150 INAIEKAK
+150 MNAIEKAK
-158 SIGAKTDREGAYI
+158 LIGTKTDREGAYI

-182 KLDHRTRTVAYEKAL
+182 KLDHRSRTVAYEKAL
-197 ERIHVQYPND
+197 ERIHLQYPND

-228 YVKQLKAGEIL
+228 YAKQLKAGEIL
-239 EKVFAEQP
+239 EKVFSEQP

-255 IIHSYDNPILASRGI
+255 IIHSYDNPSLASRGF

-300 QESIQSNRGAVA
+300 QESIQSNLGAVA

-349 AEGVLDELRAIKK
+349 AKNVLDELRAIQK

-373 YAAIPARYA
+373 FAAIPARYA

-388 SEAAALTVAPTT
+388 SEAAALTVTPTT
-400 FPWSRFPWAEAVTH
+400 FPWGRFPWSEAVTH

-421 ARSGNAANARKDIE
+421 VRSSNLANARKDIE
-435 KLESLQDALIKAKDS
+435 KLESLQDALAKAKDS

-464 AWFLRAERKNDEA
+464 AWFLRAENNNEEA
-477 LQLMQSA
+477 LKLMQSA

-513 ELGDPAQAIKE
+513 ELGDPARALKE

-547 ASGDREKAR
+547 ASGDRDKAR
-556 HYYAK
+556 RYYER
-561 LISLCERAD
+561 LVSLCEHAD
-570 TDRPEIKEAKAY
+570 TDRPEIKEAKAF
-582 LTK
+582 LTN